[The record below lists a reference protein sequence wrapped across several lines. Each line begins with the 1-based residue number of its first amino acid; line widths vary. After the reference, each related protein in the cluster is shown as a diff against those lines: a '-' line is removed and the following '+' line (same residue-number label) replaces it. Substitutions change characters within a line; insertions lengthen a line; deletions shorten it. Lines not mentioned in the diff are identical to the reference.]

1 MGQYVGDQGGVGVFV
16 FVFVFVF
23 VYPDQIMNN
32 ERLQYFAAKPNF
44 CYFHSAHILVS
55 A

>member
-1 MGQYVGDQGGVGVFV
+1 MGQYVRYQGGVGVFV

-23 VYPDQIMNN
+23 VYLDQIMSS
-32 ERLQYFAAKPNF
+32 ETLQYFAAKPNF
-44 CYFHSAHILVS
+44 CYFHSAHILVP